1 MDYMRKIVNS
11 DVLSAVFDVPE
22 NLRNRKVEILVIP
35 YEHEQK
41 NDESIDATESPYN
54 ARGLLRLYRKS
65 SLMTQEDGVWAEVVA
80 EKHEDS

>member
-35 YEHEQK
+35 YEQK
-41 NDESIDATESPYN
+41 NDEIIDATEKPYN
-54 ARGLLRLYRKS
+54 ARGLLRQYRKS
-65 SLMTQEDGVWAEVVA
+65 SLMTQEDGVWADAVA
-80 EKHEDS
+80 EKYEDS